1 MIFFIL
7 VFDYDLMGYCWSPC
21 GDHSLSK
28 MASSQA
34 NGTANTSTT
43 ESAKPAAR
51 STPKDALV
59 MSSILREM
67 GISDYEPRVVN
78 QMLEF
83 TYRK

>member
-1 MIFFIL
+1 
-7 VFDYDLMGYCWSPC
+7 
-21 GDHSLSK
+21 
-28 MASSQA
+28 MAASQS
-34 NGTANTSTT
+34 NGSAAPSTN

-59 MSSILREM
+59 MAAILREM

-83 TYRK
+83 TYRKNK